1 MGQDGCPSKRI
12 YNKQTVG
19 HFILKEEILSS
30 TGPTQ
35 GAWIIIGNKGPTF
48 LKDIQNHDNF
58 SRACEFH
65 DIKRVLDEEGNV
77 LVEYEKDRPECL
89 KSTDGPSES
98 SIIAGIT
105 NCHTYVDDG
114 DKTTVKSEEEFT
126 ISACDLLYED
136 AHCPCGNLIT
146 ADHVPDQCQIV
157 SNGHSMGDINPS
169 MKRSADAAIPTKEKK
184 RKSSKFTT
192 ETEKTKIERHLQQ
205 AAVLVRGSED
215 VIASISKSVSSK
227 MPDQPGDNATD
238 RAYETIEEQN
248 KAVDET
254 AAVAYASINKDQAQ
268 NTTTSTLNY
277 ETIDSLPGGTGNEQW
292 LARTVFSKLEGLR
305 RSQRPKKLR
314 ANELPGE

>member
-1 MGQDGCPSKRI
+1 MMGDNNNNNNIDINNYNNNDNNKTTYLDSVRDVSISQQNCKRTKQASFQLLDASHADFTHKHKVGQDGCPSKRI

-192 ETEKTKIERHLQQ
+192 ETEK
-205 AAVLVRGSED
+205 LVIRL
-215 VIASISKSVSSK
+215 VAL
-227 MPDQPGDNATD
+227 
-238 RAYETIEEQN
+238 TIW
-248 KAVDET
+248 
-254 AAVAYASINKDQAQ
+254 
-268 NTTTSTLNY
+268 
-277 ETIDSLPGGTGNEQW
+277 TI
-292 LARTVFSKLEGLR
+292 
-305 RSQRPKKLR
+305 
-314 ANELPGE
+314 

>member
-1 MGQDGCPSKRI
+1 
-12 YNKQTVG
+12 
-19 HFILKEEILSS
+19 
-30 TGPTQ
+30 
-35 GAWIIIGNKGPTF
+35 
-48 LKDIQNHDNF
+48 
-58 SRACEFH
+58 
-65 DIKRVLDEEGNV
+65 
-77 LVEYEKDRPECL
+77 
-89 KSTDGPSES
+89 
-98 SIIAGIT
+98 
-105 NCHTYVDDG
+105 
-114 DKTTVKSEEEFT
+114 
-126 ISACDLLYED
+126 
-136 AHCPCGNLIT
+136 
-146 ADHVPDQCQIV
+146 
-157 SNGHSMGDINPS
+157 MGDINPS

-227 MPDQPGDNATD
+227 MPDQPGDNAKD
-238 RAYETIEEQN
+238 GAYETIEEQN

-268 NTTTSTLNY
+268 NITTSTLNY